1 MMQQDRSS
9 GIPWPILGSAWLMAF
24 AVFSPIFCV
33 PPMEHILKEELLLT
47 HTQTSLLYIAPVL
60 MLAVLAIPGG
70 IIADRIGVKKA
81 AGIGAI
87 IVAVGT
93 ILRGTA
99 TDSSTLLVFTF
110 IYGLGFGL
118 SVPNLPKLVSAWVPQ
133 EKAGMAMGILSS
145 GLLVGTALALAITM
159 PLIFPI
165 TNTFQGVF
173 LIWSIPTIVAAIL
186 WWMLVRE
193 PERDSIHNAPASIE
207 KTPLRQVLG
216 NKNLWMVAFLF
227 MLHNFYFYTWT
238 GWVPTLMMQKGAT
251 PELAGLITSITVWV
265 GILTVFLMP
274 RLAYKLGLRKPFLWA
289 PSIVLALVAWGAIY
303 VTIPMSWLL
312 MALVGVANMTRFS
325 TLLALPIEMSP
336 EEEVGTASGLTL
348 SGGYTGGVIGALT
361 GGRILD
367 LTGSLDLSFLIL
379 TGVSIVATGIAFS
392 LPETGIKPGSK
403 K

>member
-1 MMQQDRSS
+1 
-9 GIPWPILGSAWLMAF
+9 
-24 AVFSPIFCV
+24 
-33 PPMEHILKEELLLT
+33 MEHILKEELLFT
-47 HTQTSLLYIAPVL
+47 HTQTSLLFIGPVL

-133 EKAGMAMGILSS
+133 EKAGVAMGILSS

-186 WWMLVRE
+186 WWMLIKE
-193 PERDSIHNAPASIE
+193 PPRKGIHHEPVNVNNI
-207 KTPLRQVLG
+207 PLRQVLK
-216 NKNLWMVAFLF
+216 NKSLWLVAFLF

-238 GWVPTLMMQKGAT
+238 GWIPTLMMQKGAT
-251 PELAGLITSITVWV
+251 PELAGLITSITIWV

-325 TLLALPIEMSP
+325 TLLALPVEMSP

-348 SGGYTGGVIGALT
+348 SGGYTGGVIGTLT

-379 TGVSIVATGIAFS
+379 AGVSIVATGIALS